1 MSDALHTPV
10 PLAGPDARILHR
22 LAQIVAMG
30 KREGS
35 YSPADVQRVA
45 EAHLQHPHALRR
57 QLLNERARADQL
69 AAEVERLRATVRA
82 MRGRRA
88 A

>member
-1 MSDALHTPV
+1 MSDALHTPA
-10 PLAGPDARILHR
+10 PLTGPDAEVLKY
-22 LAQIVAMG
+22 LAQVVAIG
-30 KREGS
+30 RHRRTWD
-35 YSPADVQRVA
+35 AATVQRVA

-57 QLLNERARADQL
+57 QLLNERVRADQL

-82 MRGRRA
+82 MRERRA